1 MLQKCGKESHVPR
14 GAADTVARQ
23 FGGIEDHGPE
33 RGLGTGPR
41 PGEEAAAVV
50 AWLGAGGHRLH
61 SDCTIAWATA
71 GWQLVLVLVS
81 ADPPPQ
87 LSRLGVAADW
97 GFEGGRRLEGQRAMA
112 WPRPTAPSA
121 RCSVPPTAACLETAS
136 VPGAIGVGVSQ
147 CERHFGFELGFAFQN
162 RGWRPCEA
170 LSASEEIS
178 PASNRA
184 ALSAFMFSI
193 SEVAAFPPLGE

>member
-1 MLQKCGKESHVPR
+1 MGQR
-14 GAADTVARQ
+14 GAWGQALARAKKRRLLWHGSALAAIACILTAPLLGQ
-23 FGGIEDHGPE
+23 QQGGN
-33 RGLGTGPR
+33 LFLFLFLLT
-41 PGEEAAAVV
+41 
-50 AWLGAGGHRLH
+50 
-61 SDCTIAWATA
+61 
-71 GWQLVLVLVS
+71 
-81 ADPPPQ
+81 PPPQ